1 MVFRQIDKRRSDNIR
16 RRDLTPAVLPISTM
30 RRNVIGEHHARV
42 SYQQLRLCKL
52 PHFPAQI
59 TLELGIVQ
67 RKDRRIPIHAHLD
80 NFVRVRI
87 HPRGGN
93 ERHVRVLRRHE
104 FGNRPA
110 PHDRRLHRL
119 LADHD
124 RLQKRRER
132 RRAQRDLDIA
142 SLLADGKDL
151 ERSARRSIE
160 RDNRRITPLFGD
172 VAVDELRRLT
182 LARLRVLPRAVV
194 HLEAHPLDPRTG
206 REPE

>member
-1 MVFRQIDKRRSDNIR
+1 M
-16 RRDLTPAVLPISTM
+16 
-30 RRNVIGEHHARV
+30 
-42 SYQQLRLCKL
+42 
-52 PHFPAQI
+52 
-59 TLELGIVQ
+59 
-67 RKDRRIPIHAHLD
+67 
-80 NFVRVRI
+80 RI

-93 ERHVRVLRRHE
+93 ERHVRVLRRHQL
-104 FGNRPA
+104 GDLTA

-160 RDNRRITPLFGD
+160 RDNGRIAPLFGD
-172 VAVDELRRLT
+172 MAIDELRRLT

-206 REPE
+206 REPKRRDEFLIAPAL